1 MINERTDKLKNSIEE
16 TQKEI
21 ENLQVVIQAVENLRK
36 DNIDFD
42 VKFELN
48 NLINSFDNKIKFLED
63 IKDSDEKTLNLFC

>member
-1 MINERTDKLKNSIEE
+1 MINERTDKLKDSIEE

-36 DNIDFD
+36 DNSDFEI
-42 VKFELN
+42 KYELN

-63 IKDSDEKTLNLFC
+63 IKDSDEKTLNLFN